1 MFRVRSAIIDMVN
14 DTPRKKLGYR
24 TPTEVFNELY
34 AIIIKSPSVALEG
47 KM

>member
-1 MFRVRSAIIDMVN
+1 

-24 TPTEVFNELY
+24 TPKEVFNELY
-34 AIIIKSPSVALEG
+34 ALSTNLPSVALEG